1 VPTGW
6 ICHIWSLYR
15 YCKEKNRSTLTAVI
29 SMAIFTCPGRAGPV
43 FRLDLSLSILQ
54 MTLSVTIY
62 FPAHCGHTGSP
73 DWGDVP
79 QGRLWVESRPRR
91 LRPCAVLWPFAVTVA
106 DCWCKARLTNLR
118 IWPIA
123 LRRWQS
129 CPNARQ
135 LTNCATVD
143 QPRRI
148 AAQLAKCAAHLVN
161 CAVDQTRCVI
171 GQLRSWATA
180 LLAKRAYCAH

>member
-1 VPTGW
+1 MHLAKVTYAIQTNSVVFNSG
-6 ICHIWSLYR
+6 IISVIFMAL
-15 YCKEKNRSTLTAVI
+15 KEQTVLQVYVHEIQMQWPIVCMKVL
-29 SMAIFTCPGRAGPV
+29 
-43 FRLDLSLSILQ
+43 RLR
-54 MTLSVTIY
+54 
-62 FPAHCGHTGSP
+62 FPAFSSVQRCCRRSWCAFAAFWSSLRWQHT
-73 DWGDVP
+73 D
-79 QGRLWVESRPRR
+79 
-91 LRPCAVLWPFAVTVA
+91 CVA
-106 DCWCKARLTNLR
+106 YNCKARLTNLR

-135 LTNCATVD
+135 LTNCTTVD